1 MSRKF
6 IGIGTKNVKKVIC
19 KKRVNF
25 MTKDCFGTLRNGK
38 DTHKPTSGSNREI
51 GCLSVKVRTSPD
63 RLRIPTRISF
73 ELL

>member
-1 MSRKF
+1 
-6 IGIGTKNVKKVIC
+6 
-19 KKRVNF
+19 

-38 DTHKPTSGSNREI
+38 DTHKPTSVSNREI

-63 RLRIPTRISF
+63 RLRIPTRLSL